1 MYRILL
7 TGTIGLAVLVTTP
20 VLAKQTDQVSIDPD
34 THEMV
39 SNDSTPR
46 DDSQTHSSEA
56 ESAEVTGVKPKAE
69 PEPQVRQGPRGG
81 TMVETPDYMKAHVK
95 AHHHIKT
102 EGDHDE

>member
-1 MYRILL
+1 MHRILL
-7 TGTIGLAVLVTTP
+7 TGTIGLAVTVATP

-39 SNDSTPR
+39 SGDTASH
-46 DDSQTHSSEA
+46 DDGQA
-56 ESAEVTGVKPKAE
+56 ETAADEPTEVTGVKPKSD

-95 AHHHIKT
+95 AHDHINTK
-102 EGDHDE
+102 GDHDE

>member
-34 THEMV
+34 THAMV
-39 SNDSTPR
+39 SDDTASR
-46 DDSQTHSSEA
+46 DDSQA
-56 ESAEVTGVKPKAE
+56 EKTPAERAEVTGVKPKAD

-95 AHHHIKT
+95 AHHHINT